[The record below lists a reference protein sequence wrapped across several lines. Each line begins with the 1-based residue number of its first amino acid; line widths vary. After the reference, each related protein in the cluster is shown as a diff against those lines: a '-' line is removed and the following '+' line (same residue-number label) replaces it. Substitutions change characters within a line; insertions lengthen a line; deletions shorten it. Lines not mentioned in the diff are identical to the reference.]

1 MELLYFILG
10 IFFIS
15 NLVPIV
21 DGLSSWFL
29 TWIELKKTN
38 LSEKINLT
46 TINMRQAS
54 TSADKELSCRVRGF
68 CEPDSE
74 DYDEEEWGIM
84 KFKCYD
90 TCSLLEEAGHLFEK
104 DDFTLVI
111 SSIVLEELE
120 SIKTSLRKDAD
131 VKYSARKVLQDLD
144 AHYGSYEIVLYNES
158 YGEKMEKDGISL
170 TNDAK
175 IIACGRHFAESHPDD
190 EIIFVSN
197 DLICRHIASLYFP
210 VEQV

>member
-1 MELLYFILG
+1 
-10 IFFIS
+10 
-15 NLVPIV
+15 
-21 DGLSSWFL
+21 
-29 TWIELKKTN
+29 
-38 LSEKINLT
+38 
-46 TINMRQAS
+46 
-54 TSADKELSCRVRGF
+54 
-68 CEPDSE
+68 
-74 DYDEEEWGIM
+74 M

-144 AHYGSYEIVLYNES
+144 AHYGSYEIILYNES

-175 IIACGRHFAESHPDD
+175 IIACARHFAESHPDD

-197 DLICRHIASLYFP
+197 DLICRHIASMYFP
-210 VEQV
+210 IEQV